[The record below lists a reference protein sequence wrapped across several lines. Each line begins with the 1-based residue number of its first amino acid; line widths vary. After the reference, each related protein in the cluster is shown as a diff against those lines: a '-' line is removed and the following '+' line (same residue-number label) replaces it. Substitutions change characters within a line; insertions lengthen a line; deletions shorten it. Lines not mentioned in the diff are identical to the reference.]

1 VGSQEQQTK
10 VTEEREEVIVQLVD
24 NLPPSEAAIGNTPPS
39 VDHEKTK
46 TRASA
51 APPSTVPASSSSSSS
66 SLSPSTPHIDVNQLL
81 RLAISLIIV
90 LIAVTL
96 SYLPR
101 RYWDKLFTALSIF

>member
-1 VGSQEQQTK
+1 MK
-10 VTEEREEVIVQLVD
+10 VTEEREVITVQLVD
-24 NLPPSEAAIGNTPPS
+24 DRPPSEAA
-39 VDHEKTK
+39 VDDEKTK
-46 TRASA
+46 TRTSA
-51 APPSTVPASSSSSSS
+51 APPSTVPAAASSSSSSS